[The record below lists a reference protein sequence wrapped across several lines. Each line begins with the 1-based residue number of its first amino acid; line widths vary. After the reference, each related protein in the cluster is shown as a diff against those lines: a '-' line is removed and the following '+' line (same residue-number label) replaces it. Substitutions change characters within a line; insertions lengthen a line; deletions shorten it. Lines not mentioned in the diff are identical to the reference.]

1 MPEIAMKPRGQTL
14 DIHCVHHAGATQ
26 NGTAGMQEKNFTTTT
41 MTRALTNLAGND
53 EHKAAMDERAKS
65 LEAAVAST
73 FPPDGKIPQLQPGT
87 WAPLLVD
94 P

>member
-1 MPEIAMKPRGQTL
+1 
-14 DIHCVHHAGATQ
+14 
-26 NGTAGMQEKNFTTTT
+26 
-41 MTRALTNLAGND
+41 
-53 EHKAAMDERAKS
+53 MDELAKS

-73 FPPDGKIPQLQPGT
+73 LPPDGKIPQLQPGT